1 MKKIPL
7 TLFVLLFSGS
17 VFAHATIGVLNFN
30 EAFFNTE
37 AWKQQAQQLESAL
50 SEDQSAADSLRKELL
65 ELQDALQV
73 NSPTLASTEMQRIQ
87 EEAQFKQLKFQQIG
101 ERAQSTLQSSQNQFL
116 EVYRGLLGEALNEVY
131 AEGGYDF
138 MLRSDSIAASGFT
151 YNVTSEVTAKLNELI
166 AGLSAATQ

>member
-1 MKKIPL
+1 
-7 TLFVLLFSGS
+7 
-17 VFAHATIGVLNFN
+17 
-30 EAFFNTE
+30 
-37 AWKQQAQQLESAL
+37 
-50 SEDQSAADSLRKELL
+50 
-65 ELQDALQV
+65 
-73 NSPTLASTEMQRIQ
+73 MQRIQ

-116 EVYRGLLGEALNEVY
+116 ERYRGLLGEALNEVY

-166 AGLSAATQ
+166 AELSAATQ

>member
-7 TLFVLLFSGS
+7 SLFVLLFSGS

-30 EAFFNTE
+30 EALFNTE
-37 AWKQQAQQLESAL
+37 AWMQQAQQLESAL
-50 SEDQSAADSLRKELL
+50 SEDQSAADSLRQELL
-65 ELQDALQV
+65 KLQDTLQV
-73 NSPTLASTEMQRIQ
+73 NSPTLTSTEMQRIQ

-101 ERAQSTLQSSQNQFL
+101 ERVQSTLQSSQNQFL
-116 EVYRGLLGEALNEVY
+116 ERYRGLLGEALNEVY

-138 MLRSDSIAASGFT
+138 ILRSDSIAASGFT

-166 AGLSAATQ
+166 ADLSAATH